1 MKLNKRRVKMLVGI
15 IVGVL
20 LLVGTC
26 IGSIIN
32 SVDYEK
38 AEEDIETICAARIQ
52 SYKLMGQ
59 HVEFA
64 TKCATGEELNT
75 DSVVEEINAAN
86 EYKKQLAEV
95 DLNNL
100 KGYCEEEDYDYE
112 FYLISYN
119 QILRT
124 YCYCE
129 HGLDKLK
136 ENPFGGA
143 FEFAMLKT
151 IVTRDYWTDELRDNA
166 EAYDKE
172 FGFEEYK

>member
-1 MKLNKRRVKMLVGI
+1 MAKAAKNSKKKV
-15 IVGVL
+15 VL
-20 LLVGTC
+20 AYSGGLDT
-26 IGSIIN
+26 
-32 SVDYEK
+32 SVILTY
-38 AEEDIETICAARIQ
+38 
-52 SYKLMGQ
+52 
-59 HVEFA
+59 
-64 TKCATGEELNT
+64 
-75 DSVVEEINAAN
+75 
-86 EYKKQLAEV
+86 
-95 DLNNL
+95 L
-100 KGYCEEEDYDYE
+100 KENYDYE

-136 ENPFGGA
+136 ENPLNGA
-143 FEFAMLKT
+143 VEFSMLKT

>member
-26 IGSIIN
+26 IRSIIN

-38 AEEDIETICAARIQ
+38 AEEDIDVICAARVQ
-52 SYKLMGQ
+52 SYRLMGE
-59 HVEFA
+59 HVKFA
-64 TKCATGEELNT
+64 NACAIGEELNT
-75 DSVVEEINAAN
+75 DSVVEEIKISN
-86 EYKKQLAEV
+86 EYKEQLAEV
-95 DLNNL
+95 DLDNL
-100 KGYCEEEDYDYE
+100 KGYCENENYDYE

-172 FGFEEYK
+172 FGFVEYK

>member
-1 MKLNKRRVKMLVGI
+1 MKLNKKRMLGLSLGLVL
-15 IVGVL
+15 VL
-20 LLVGTC
+20 LV
-26 IGSIIN
+26 IGCFASN

-38 AEEDIETICAARIQ
+38 AEEDIDVLCAARVQ
-52 SYKLMGQ
+52 SYKLINEY
-59 HVEFA
+59 VDFA
-64 TKCATGEELNT
+64 TKYVLGEEVYAK
-75 DSVVEEINAAN
+75 DIKEEMNEAI
-86 EYKKQLAEV
+86 EYKAQLAEV
-95 DLNNL
+95 DLENL
-100 KGYCEEEDYDYE
+100 KKYCENEDYDYE
-112 FYLISYN
+112 FYFISYN

>member
-1 MKLNKRRVKMLVGI
+1 
-15 IVGVL
+15 
-20 LLVGTC
+20 
-26 IGSIIN
+26 
-32 SVDYEK
+32 
-38 AEEDIETICAARIQ
+38 
-52 SYKLMGQ
+52 MGQ

-100 KGYCEEEDYDYE
+100 KGYCEEENYDYE

-136 ENPFGGA
+136 ENPLNGA
-143 FEFAMLKT
+143 VEFSMLKT

>member
-1 MKLNKRRVKMLVGI
+1 MKLNKKRMLGLSLGLVL
-15 IVGVL
+15 VL
-20 LLVGTC
+20 LV
-26 IGSIIN
+26 IGCFASN

-38 AEEDIETICAARIQ
+38 AEEDVHVICAARVQ
-52 SYKLMGQ
+52 SYRLMGE
-59 HVEFA
+59 HVKFA
-64 TKCATGEELNT
+64 NACAIGEELNT
-75 DSVVEEINAAN
+75 DSVVEEIKISN
-86 EYKKQLAEV
+86 EYKEQLAEV
-95 DLNNL
+95 DLDNL
-100 KGYCEEEDYDYE
+100 KGYCENENYDYE

-151 IVTRDYWTDELRDNA
+151 IVTNDYWTDELRDNA

>member
-1 MKLNKRRVKMLVGI
+1 MKLNKRRVKMLAGI

-38 AEEDIETICAARIQ
+38 AEEDIDVICAARVQ
-52 SYKLMGQ
+52 SYRLMGE
-59 HVEFA
+59 HVKFA
-64 TKCATGEELNT
+64 NACAIGEELNT
-75 DSVVEEINAAN
+75 DSVVEEIKISN
-86 EYKKQLAEV
+86 EYKEQLAEV
-95 DLNNL
+95 DLDNL
-100 KGYCEEEDYDYE
+100 KGYCENENYDYE